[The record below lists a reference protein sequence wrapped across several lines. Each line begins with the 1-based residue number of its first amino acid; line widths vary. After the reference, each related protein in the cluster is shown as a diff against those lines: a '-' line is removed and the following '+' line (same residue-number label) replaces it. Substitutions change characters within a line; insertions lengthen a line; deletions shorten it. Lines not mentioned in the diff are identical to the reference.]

1 MADAWFVP
9 REASAYAKVSAATL
23 KRAVKAGTLQAFRVN
38 GGRLLRYRRE
48 DLDAWLAASPVQE
61 KRS

>member
-1 MADAWFVP
+1 MWFTP
-9 REASAYAKVSAATL
+9 REASAYAKVCPMTL
-23 KRAVKAGTLQAFRVN
+23 KRAVKAGTLQAYRIN

-61 KRS
+61 KQP

>member
-1 MADAWFVP
+1 MSAWLTP
-9 REASAYAKVSAATL
+9 REASDYARVNPITL
-23 KRAVKAGTLQAFRVN
+23 KRAVQAGKLQAFRIN

-48 DLDAWLAASPVQE
+48 DLDAWLAASPVVE